1 MSDSG
6 FPKYRSAAKR
16 MNMTGGTMG
25 VRKGAFERSTKETV
39 ISVSLQL
46 GSSSESRI
54 ESGVPFFDHMISSFS
69 KHGMISLSL
78 SCKGDTH
85 IDDHHSVEDIGIV
98 MGKAF
103 SSAIGDKKGIAR
115 FGFASVPMDD
125 ALCQVS
131 VDLSGRPYFRYE
143 GLKLE
148 GKINRYDEELTSEFL
163 YAFATNCNANIHVTL
178 LYGENRH
185 HIHEAIFKALGLALR
200 NAYSIDP
207 MRADEI
213 PSTKGTLS

>member
-1 MSDSG
+1 MS
-6 FPKYRSAAKR
+6 
-16 MNMTGGTMG
+16 

-39 ISVSLQL
+39 ISVSIQL
-46 GSSSESRI
+46 GSAGESRI
-54 ESGVPFFDHMISSFS
+54 DSGVPFFDHMISSFS
-69 KHGMISLSL
+69 KHGMMELVL

-103 SSAIGDKKGIAR
+103 ALALGDKKGISR

-125 ALCQVS
+125 SLCQVS

-143 GLKLE
+143 GVKLE
-148 GKINRYDEELTSEFL
+148 GKINRYDEELTNEFL
-163 YAFATNCNANIHVTL
+163 YAFSTNSGANIHVNL

-185 HIHEAIFKALGLALR
+185 HIHEAIYKALGLALR
-200 NAYSIDP
+200 NAYTIDP
-207 MRADEI
+207 MRAGEI
-213 PSTKGTLS
+213 PSTKGTL

>member
-1 MSDSG
+1 MS
-6 FPKYRSAAKR
+6 
-16 MNMTGGTMG
+16 

-39 ISVSLQL
+39 ISVSIQL
-46 GSSSESRI
+46 GSAGESRI
-54 ESGVPFFDHMISSFS
+54 DSGVPFFDHMISSFS
-69 KHGMISLSL
+69 KHGMMELVL

-103 SSAIGDKKGIAR
+103 ALALGDKKGISR

-125 ALCQVS
+125 SLCQVS

-143 GLKLE
+143 GVKLE
-148 GKINRYDEELTSEFL
+148 GKINRYDEELTNEFL
-163 YAFATNCNANIHVTL
+163 YAFATNSGANIHVNL

-185 HIHEAIFKALGLALR
+185 HIHEAIYKALGLALR
-200 NAYSIDP
+200 NAYTIDP
-207 MRADEI
+207 MRAGEI
-213 PSTKGTLS
+213 PSTKGTL